1 MFSHEYF
8 AWHLCNN
15 FATSFIVFPSY
26 PIFGHLGRS
35 GMVCVCNINIV
46 RAIEFHMICELGHSK
61 RNAPY
66 DQNW

>member
-26 PIFGHLGRS
+26 PICIWVDR
-35 GMVCVCNINIV
+35 VWCVCNINIV